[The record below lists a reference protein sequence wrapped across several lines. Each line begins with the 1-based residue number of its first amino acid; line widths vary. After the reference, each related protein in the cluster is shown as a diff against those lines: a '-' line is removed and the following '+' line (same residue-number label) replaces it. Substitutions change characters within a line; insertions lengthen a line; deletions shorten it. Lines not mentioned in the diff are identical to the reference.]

1 MRESLRETTATERE
15 ESGRGPAAEAVTL
28 FPAFLKLA
36 ERSCLVVGAGT
47 VGQSKIEGLL
57 AAGARITVVAPQATE
72 AVQTWA
78 RTGRLRW
85 HARPFASSDLE
96 GAFLTVVA
104 TPFREL
110 NEMVFQQAQRCSVLC
125 NVVDDPPRC
134 DFYYPA
140 VVRRGALQI
149 AISTDGKSPALAQ
162 RLRRELEGEFG
173 PLYQGWIEELGR
185 ERKRLFAQPIDPA
198 VRKQLLHSMASRASF
213 EEFSRRWGSREVA
226 GAPGSKE
233 GTHHER

>member
-1 MRESLRETTATERE
+1 MKATAGKG
-15 ESGRGPAAEAVTL
+15 SGTRAPAEAAAL

-36 ERSCLVVGAGT
+36 GRPCLIVGAGT
-47 VGQSKIEGLL
+47 VGQPKIEGLL
-57 AAGARITVVAPQATE
+57 SAGAEVTAVAPQATE
-72 AVQTWA
+72 AVRAWA
-78 RTGRLRW
+78 RAGRLRW
-85 HARPFASSDLE
+85 HARPFEASDLE
-96 GAFLTVVA
+96 GVFLTVVA

-110 NEMVFQQAQRCSVLC
+110 NDMVFRQARERGVLC

-162 RLRRELEGEFG
+162 RLRKELEDEFG
-173 PLYQGWIEELGR
+173 PVYHGWIEELGR
-185 ERKRLFAQPIDPA
+185 ARTRLFAQPIDPV

-213 EEFSRRWGSREVA
+213 EEYKQKCSGPGEAA
-226 GAPGSKE
+226 GTPGSKE
-233 GTHHER
+233 GMRDER